1 MCYTGI
7 TYYVCTNTFD
17 TERLNHM
24 SDNTYN
30 NNFNTT
36 NTNPYEDL
44 NDNLTNLDNT
54 ETPQDTTTPKENLE
68 DTLYQNTPSQ
78 PDTITPQDQ
87 RQDPVT
93 ERTEYVIRPED
104 SETNTTS
111 QDDTSNNDESFTE
124 KISEGFDNFKEKVED
139 VFDDDDEKER
149 PVDDDDLALQEV
161 LDKPVED
168 DYLQDARVVDQ
179 EVETPLEQSQD
190 ADVQP
195 QKDEGL
201 PTEVDSALTT
211 PTPEPTL
218 PEQEDVLVDDDFDQP
233 HDQANVNYRDEEESD
248 VRVLI
253 YADEIDGTGTDTTN
267 VFQEISDKL
276 DTIISLLQ
284 DKNA

>member
-30 NNFNTT
+30 NDFNTT

-54 ETPQDTTTPKENLE
+54 ETPQDTTTQKESLE

-78 PDTITPQDQ
+78 PDAITPQDQ

-139 VFDDDDEKER
+139 VFDGDDEKER
-149 PVDDDDLALQEV
+149 PVDDDDIALQEV
-161 LDKPVED
+161 LDEPVED
-168 DYLQDARVVDQ
+168 DYLQDANVVDQ

-195 QKDEGL
+195 QKDEEL
-201 PTEVDSALTT
+201 PSEVDSPLTT

-218 PEQEDVLVDDDFDQP
+218 PDQEDVLVDDDFDQH

-253 YADEIDGTGTDTTN
+253 YADEIESGEEASGD
-267 VFQEISDKL
+267 VFQEISHKL
-276 DTIISLLQ
+276 DEIIELL
-284 DKNA
+284 KNRNV

>member
-1 MCYTGI
+1 M
-7 TYYVCTNTFD
+7 YVQNTFN

-30 NNFNTT
+30 NDFHTT
-36 NTNPYEDL
+36 NTNPYENL
-44 NDNLTNLDNT
+44 NDNLTNLNNT
-54 ETPQDTTTPKENLE
+54 ETPQDTTTQRENLE

-78 PDTITPQDQ
+78 PDAITPQDQ

-104 SETNTTS
+104 SKTNTTS
-111 QDDTSNNDESFTE
+111 QDETRNNDESFTD

-168 DYLQDARVVDQ
+168 DYLQDANVVDQ
-179 EVETPLEQSQD
+179 EVETPLEQSKN

-201 PTEVDSALTT
+201 PSEVDSPLTT

-276 DTIISLLQ
+276 DTIIDLLQ

>member
-30 NNFNTT
+30 NDFNTT

-44 NDNLTNLDNT
+44 NDNLTNLNNT
-54 ETPQDTTTPKENLE
+54 ETPQDTTTQRENLE

-78 PDTITPQDQ
+78 PNAITPQDQ

-104 SETNTTS
+104 SKTNTTS
-111 QDDTSNNDESFTE
+111 QDETNNDEESFTD

-168 DYLQDARVVDQ
+168 DYLQDANVVDQ
-179 EVETPLEQSQD
+179 EVETPLEQSKD
-190 ADVQP
+190 IDVQP
-195 QKDEGL
+195 QKDEEL
-201 PTEVDSALTT
+201 PSEVDSVFTT

-218 PEQEDVLVDDDFDQP
+218 PDQEDVLVDDDFDQH

-267 VFQEISDKL
+267 VFKDISDKL
-276 DTIISLLQ
+276 DTIIDLLQ